1 MGFPDRELGVGEL
14 LELPV
19 GQIVRNPGQP
29 RQRIDKA
36 ALLALA
42 GSLEERGVIEP
53 LLVRPLGGGRFELVA
68 GERRWRAA
76 ILIGMATVPALVRE
90 LDDDLA
96 FELAVIENM
105 ARDDLTPIE
114 EARSVSQ
121 LCQRRG
127 LSKAEVARRV
137 GRSRAALSNLVRLL
151 DLPDQAQ
158 ELIDA
163 GRLSAGHGR
172 ALLLC
177 GDFARQLE
185 LAQRAAAQRWSVRE
199 LERAARRP
207 PSERPAHAE
216 RGVHPDQAAV
226 AAELEDGFTSALGRD
241 ARVKAQGA
249 GTYTLTVELGD
260 TRAARHALRRLNGGE
275 ADDLDW
281 EDPLAGW

>member
-1 MGFPDRELGVGEL
+1 MGFSDRAAGVGEL
-14 LELPV
+14 IELPV
-19 GQIVRNPGQP
+19 GQIKRNPGQP
-29 RQRIDKA
+29 RQRINRE
-36 ALLALA
+36 ALLSLA
-42 GSLEERGVIEP
+42 GSMEERGVIEP
-53 LLVRPLGGGRFELVA
+53 LLVRPLGDGRFELVA

-76 ILIGMATVPALVRE
+76 ILIGMASVPALVRE

-114 EARSVSQ
+114 EARSVAQ
-121 LCQRRG
+121 LCARRG

-151 DLPDQAQ
+151 ELPDQAQ
-158 ELIDA
+158 ELIDK

-177 GDFARQLE
+177 GDFARQHE
-185 LAQRAAAQRWSVRE
+185 LAVRAAAQSWSVRE

-207 PSERPAHAE
+207 PTERPVGE

-226 AAELEDGFTSALGRD
+226 AAELEDGFTSALGRA
-241 ARVKAQGA
+241 ARVQAQGA
-249 GTYTLTVELGD
+249 GTYTLTVDLGD

-275 ADDLDW
+275 GVEEGW

>member
-1 MGFPDRELGVGEL
+1 MGFRDQETGVGEL
-14 LELPV
+14 LQLPV
-19 GQIVRNPGQP
+19 GQIERNPGQP
-29 RQRIDKA
+29 RQRIDKT
-36 ALLALA
+36 ALLSLA

-53 LLVRPLGGGRFELVA
+53 LLVRPLSDGRFELVA

-114 EARSVSQ
+114 EARSVSE

-151 DLPDQAQ
+151 ELPDQAQ
-158 ELIDA
+158 QLIDE

-177 GDFARQLE
+177 GDFARQHE
-185 LAQRAAAQRWSVRE
+185 LAQRAATQRWSVRE
-199 LERAARRP
+199 LESAARRP
-207 PSERPAHAE
+207 PTEHPAGE

-226 AAELEDGFTSALGRD
+226 AAELEDGFTTALGRT
-241 ARVKAQGA
+241 ARVQAQGA
-249 GTYTLTVELGD
+249 GTYTLTVDLGD

-275 ADDLDW
+275 AVEEDW
-281 EDPLAGW
+281 EDPLEGW